1 MRALPIEV
9 QNQWAGMINEDSAET
24 KELFDL
30 GYLEFENDSY
40 FKFMPSAERWCETN

>member
-9 QNQWAGMINEDSAET
+9 QNQWAGMINEDSAKT

-40 FKFMPSAERWCETN
+40 FTFMPSGERWCETN